1 MPAAGLFITGTDTG
15 VGKTH
20 VACVLAAALVDQ
32 GLSVAVLKPCE
43 TGIDPSDDGSLP
55 EGSDAAL
62 LAAAA
67 RCEAPPSTILPY
79 AFPLAAAP
87 SVAAAAAGSM
97 IEREGLDRA
106 RAELIDQHDV
116 LLVEGAGGITVPLAP
131 GFTFVDLAARW
142 ALPALIVA
150 RTGIGTLNHSVLTER
165 AARAAGLR
173 VVGLVLN
180 AVDGPVS
187 DNERANL
194 EPLGDLL
201 AAPILCEFPHSEPP
215 ESAAVDALVKGVRR
229 ALHV

>member
-1 MPAAGLFITGTDTG
+1 MKAASLFISGTDTG

-20 VACVLAAALVDQ
+20 VACLLASALAEQ

-43 TGIDPSDDGSLP
+43 TGVELSDDGSLP

-67 RCEAPPSTILPY
+67 RCDAPPSAILPY

-87 SVAAAAAGSM
+87 LVAAAAAGSVV
-97 IEREGLDRA
+97 EREHLDRA
-106 RAELIDQHDV
+106 REKLGDQHDV
-116 LLVEGAGGITVPLAP
+116 LLIEGAGGITVPLAP
-131 GFTFVDLAARW
+131 GFTFLDLAARW

-187 DNERANL
+187 DSERANL
-194 EPLGDLL
+194 QPLSDLL
-201 AAPILCEFPHSEPP
+201 AAPILCEFPH
-215 ESAAVDALVKGVRR
+215 AANPAVAELAALVEGVRR